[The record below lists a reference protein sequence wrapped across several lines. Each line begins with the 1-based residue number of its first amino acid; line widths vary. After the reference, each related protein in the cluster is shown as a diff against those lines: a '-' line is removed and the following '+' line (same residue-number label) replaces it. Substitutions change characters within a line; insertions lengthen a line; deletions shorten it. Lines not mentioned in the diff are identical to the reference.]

1 MTLYIALH
9 VLISLLAIASA
20 EELTFELPDNEKMCF
35 YEEMEAG
42 VKTTLEFQVR
52 RYSSSTLNPTGKQD
66 DRSFSL
72 LSLSVHL
79 ILKTYD

>member
-1 MTLYIALH
+1 MTQYIALH

-35 YEEMEAG
+35 YEEMDAG

-52 RYSSSTLNPTGKQD
+52 DIPVQP
-66 DRSFSL
+66 
-72 LSLSVHL
+72 
-79 ILKTYD
+79 